1 MIADATARALEA
13 IDRRE
18 QQATAAFQ
26 PEYIVTTQANGTM
39 AYTGDRR
46 FGVRDGTL
54 IDGSGNAVLG
64 YAGANTPL
72 APLRIDPVDAALGYA
87 AQARVFADGTFGYDR
102 TAIDPQTGARTTDRT
117 IVGRIA
123 LARFPS
129 GAKLRSIDVGH
140 VAAPAGVA
148 PHIAPADDTA
158 FQDRTLD
165 RLQDA
170 YLAFDA
176 LRAAGH
182 AEGSLD
188 KTVMDLLK

>member
-1 MIADATARALEA
+1 MISDVTARALEN
-13 IDRRE
+13 IDLRE
-18 QQATAAFQ
+18 QQAAASFT
-26 PEYIVTTQANGTM
+26 PPYLVTSQTNGTM
-39 AYTGDRR
+39 SYTADRR
-46 FGVRDGTL
+46 FAVRDGTL
-54 IDGSGNAVLG
+54 IDASGNAVLG
-64 YAGANTPL
+64 YASSDSPL

-102 TAIDPQTGARTTDRT
+102 AVIDPQTGARSTDRT
-117 IVGRIA
+117 VVGRIA

-129 GAKLRSIDVGH
+129 GVTLRSAGMQH
-140 VAAPAGVA
+140 VTPPSGVA
-148 PHIAPADDTA
+148 PHIAPAGDTG
-158 FQDRTLD
+158 FQDRSLD